1 MDILQDSWFT
11 VKQIAQNTYAISEYG
26 TGIHPLQNFSIQFQL
41 QKRCFRIRKHLLL
54 FIPHLRAVRL
64 PHQNSAEAKKLN
76 EGGLPVKARLVRAN
90 NQLIKFSIYIFYL
103 QSLLKSYLLV
113 QMYAFDFYL
122 QQIY

>member
-41 QKRCFRIRKHLLL
+41 QKMFPYKKTP
-54 FIPHLRAVRL
+54 FTFYPHLRAVRL

-76 EGGLPVKARLVRAN
+76 EGGLPLKARLVRAN
-90 NQLIKFSIYIFYL
+90 NQLIKVSIYIFYL
-103 QSLLKSYLLV
+103 QSLLKPYLLV